1 MLSSQEETMTKGA
14 VAFAVNDRV
23 SHAVYGTGTICEL
36 NPRHTTIVFDEAGR
50 KKFVTSMVQLEHS
63 TTAAPPVPA
72 APGRR
77 KTAKVVKAVKAAK

>member
-1 MLSSQEETMTKGA
+1 MTKGA

-23 SHAVYGTGTICEL
+23 SHAMYGTGTICEL

-63 TTAAPPVPA
+63 STEAPPAPA
-72 APGRR
+72 TAGRR
-77 KTAKVVKAVKAAK
+77 KTAKTATTAKAAKAAK